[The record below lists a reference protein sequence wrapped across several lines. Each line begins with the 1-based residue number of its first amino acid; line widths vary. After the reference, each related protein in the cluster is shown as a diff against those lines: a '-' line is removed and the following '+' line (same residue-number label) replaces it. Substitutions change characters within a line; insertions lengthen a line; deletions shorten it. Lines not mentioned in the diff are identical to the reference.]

1 MCHIYVSVYM
11 SLVACCNLHRE
22 MLIGTA
28 GSESRRQRTT
38 SVNINFRKEP

>member
-1 MCHIYVSVYM
+1 M
-11 SLVACCNLHRE
+11 SLCICLWLHVVIYIE